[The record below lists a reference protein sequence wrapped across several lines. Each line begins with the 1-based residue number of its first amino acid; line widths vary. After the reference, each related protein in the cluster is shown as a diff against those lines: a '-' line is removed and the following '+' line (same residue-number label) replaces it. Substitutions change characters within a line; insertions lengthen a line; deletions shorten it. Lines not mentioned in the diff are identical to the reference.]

1 VTEILYDDADQP
13 YQFRAEADELREAI
27 AEIPGPVLRQATEA
41 RWTRWGL
48 EPPKRGVRELRRLL
62 VAKCERAAERLSS
75 ERVLPVEKAAKHL
88 GLTSRVLSYRVEQG
102 EFEEAERELPNGRT
116 GLAFKP
122 PPKRWSLWVDMPDPR
137 VLVHMVEAGIGPGGS
152 FKFGYHGKEHTETY
166 TRRRDGLHWK
176 TNW

>member
-13 YQFRAEADELREAI
+13 FQFIADADELHEAI
-27 AEIPGPVLRQATEA
+27 AEIPGPVLRLATEA

-62 VAKCERAAERLSS
+62 VAKCERAAERLST
-75 ERVLPVEKAAKHL
+75 ERVLPVEEAAKHL
-88 GLTSRVLSYRVEQG
+88 GLTSRVLSYRIEQG
-102 EFEEAERELPNGRT
+102 EFKDAERARRRGRP

-137 VLVHMVEAGIGPGGS
+137 VLVHMAKAGIGPGGS
-152 FKFGYHGKEHTETY
+152 FEFGHQGSERIETY
-166 TRRRDGLHWK
+166 TRLADGA
-176 TNW
+176 NWRESW